1 MYIFFLKLNKIFS
14 SLLLLKYIYIL
25 LLLLLLLLLLSRSI
39 KLWNAVH
46 IMSSI
51 GCIALPTPLEKQYL
65 EVKKGRYET

>member
-1 MYIFFLKLNKIFS
+1 MNLMVSVI
-14 SLLLLKYIYIL
+14 LLLHVIL
-25 LLLLLLLLLLSRSI
+25 LLLLSLLLSRSI

-51 GCIALPTPLEKQYL
+51 GCITLPTPLGKLYL